1 MKRLHPLL
9 RGAIYLLG
17 GMLILWLGLYL
28 YLGIPRPL
36 GEIRVDRVGVVSGR
50 VMDRLGEVYSHEED
64 RPARMLRIELSS
76 GTELLA
82 RAFAVSGSGNPL
94 YAWSGPC
101 PFQAP
106 YGKAGTTSGPYPD
119 DMPQFTEDNLG
130 YRHAKQQRDRRFRYT
145 VYVDSKGIDAITQG
159 LCLKLVGSWYFSPH
173 AASGVIAIPQ
183 EDIQLALKL
192 PIGGSNSAAQDRR
205 PQ

>member
-9 RGAIYLLG
+9 RGAVYLLG
-17 GMLILWLGLYL
+17 GVLILWLGLYI

-36 GEIRVDRVGVVSGR
+36 GEIRVHRIGVVSGR
-50 VMDRLGEVYSHEED
+50 VMDRLGEVYMHEDD

-76 GTELLA
+76 GTDLLA

-106 YGKAGTTSGPYPD
+106 YGKAGTTRGPYPD
-119 DMPQFTEDNLG
+119 DMPEFSGDNAD
-130 YRHAKQQRDRRFRYT
+130 YRHAQRQADSRFHYT
-145 VYVDSKGIDAITQG
+145 VYVDANGIEAMTQG
-159 LCLKLVGSWYFSPH
+159 LCLKIVGSWYFSPH
-173 AASGVIAIPQ
+173 AASDVIAIPQ
-183 EDIQLALKL
+183 EDIQKALRL

-205 PQ
+205 Q